1 MGTSYSVQINAKGS
15 ANLDDELTNTIED
28 ILNQVNQ
35 KMSTYIDDSE
45 LSQINS
51 STSTEWLSVSQDL
64 YNVIS
69 TANTISIK
77 TEGAFD
83 ITVGPLVNQWGFGPE
98 DRNEIIPPP
107 DSTIQIL
114 SEYVDYKQ
122 LNLRPSPP
130 EIRKLKADISLDLSG
145 IAKGYAI
152 DKIADYLERNGFEN
166 YMIEIGGEL
175 RAKGFNNSEE
185 LWRIGIEKPLTEDRE
200 VHKIIH
206 LDNTAMAT
214 SGDYRNFFTINDVRY
229 SHGIDPKTGHPVSH
243 QLVSVTVLD
252 PSAMVADARATGLLV
267 MGPDDG
273 VKLAVRE
280 NIPALFIISSTNGYL
295 EQYTGNFKHFV
306 VMPGS

>member
-280 NIPALFIISSTNGYL
+280 NIPALFIISSANGYL

-306 VMPGS
+306 VMPGA